1 MMIALVLVVLLL
13 TGLPIYVC
21 LGLTSLIFFITS
33 GTSMHIMIRTLY
45 SGVDQYALIAVTGF
59 LMVASLFEKAG
70 ITEALITMVKRFMAA
85 FQSGLAVITIVSCAI
100 FAAVTGSGPAT
111 VATIGGIMIPAMIRA
126 KYTPKFAGAVAS
138 SGGALGILIP
148 PSNPF
153 LMYGIIANQSIA
165 ALFAA
170 GIVPG
175 LLMAVALSITSS
187 ILLRWFPNYSMHSE
201 SEEKKQ
207 AYEKMTLLVA
217 LKAIWQAKWAL
228 FAIILLLGGIY
239 AGLFTPI
246 EAAEV
251 TIFYSLIVG
260 LFINRTMNL
269 KDVYAA
275 LANTLKLSGTLIILV
290 ATGFVFAR
298 LLTLEGIPQALGRSI
313 AGVSTNPVMI
323 LLIIMFFMVFIGT
336 WAETFSQIIV
346 LTPIF
351 LPVVMKLGV
360 DPIHFGVLFVVT
372 AEIGFLTPPF
382 GANLFVGMKIADI
395 SLETIS
401 KSVLPYILT
410 YLIVLVIL
418 VLFPQISLI
427 LPRLLFG
434 K

>member
-21 LGLTSLIFFITS
+21 LGLTSLLFFLIS
-33 GTSMHIMIRTLY
+33 GTSMHIMVRTLY

-59 LMVASLFEKAG
+59 LLVASLFEKAG
-70 ITEALITMVKRFMAA
+70 ITEALITMVKRFMAG

-175 LLMAVALSITSS
+175 LLMAVALSITSA
-187 ILLRWFPNYSMHSE
+187 ILLRWFPNYSMHGKR
-201 SEEKKQ
+201 EEEQ

-217 LKAIWQAKWAL
+217 LKVIWQAKWAL

-275 LANTLKLSGTLIILV
+275 LANTLRLSGTLIILV

-298 LLTLEGIPQALGRSI
+298 LLTLEGIPQALGRSV
-313 AGVSTNPVMI
+313 AGVSTNPVLI

-382 GANLFVGMKIADI
+382 GANLFVGMKIANI
-395 SLETIS
+395 SLEAIS
-401 KSVLPYILT
+401 KSVLPYVIT
-410 YLIVLVIL
+410 YIIVLVIL
-418 VLFPQISLI
+418 VLVPEISLF
-427 LPRLLFG
+427 LPRLIFG